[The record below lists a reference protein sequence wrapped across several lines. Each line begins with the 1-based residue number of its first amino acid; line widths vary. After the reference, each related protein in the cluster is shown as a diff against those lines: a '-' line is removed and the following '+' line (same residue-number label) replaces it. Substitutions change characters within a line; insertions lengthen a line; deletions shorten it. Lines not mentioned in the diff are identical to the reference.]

1 MEYRQMT
8 AQNYD
13 SALDLV
19 KDRLKQ
25 IDEIKE
31 KFSGFPEV
39 QKKLQSA
46 RDALVE
52 SEEEIMTY
60 YDLTSL
66 EKYNKS

>member
-1 MEYRQMT
+1 MT
-8 AQNYD
+8 TQNYD

-19 KDRLKQ
+19 NERLKQ
-25 IDEIKE
+25 IDKIKE

-39 QKKLQSA
+39 QQKLQSA

-66 EKYNKS
+66 KKYNKS

>member
-1 MEYRQMT
+1 MT
-8 AQNYD
+8 TQNYD
-13 SALDLV
+13 SSLDLV
-19 KDRLKQ
+19 NERLKQ
-25 IDEIKE
+25 IDDIKE

-46 RDALVE
+46 RDALIE

-60 YDLTSL
+60 YDLTSI